1 MRKVQGIVDVMC
13 VPGHLS
19 HNLPGFQIPS
29 EAMFSFMDP
38 TFYPIDSFQA
48 DYTHSPS
55 SIGRTVDSLL
65 TNPCLNS
72 APPPYYLRKVTAN
85 LPHPLFPVASRTEST
100 IPSSSSRPTI
110 SRVDQLSPNQRTV
123 YPVPEMTQNLQLPK
137 CQFDIPDTGFSIAS
151 SRVSM
156 RAEIAPRMPRAFNHA
171 GSGDRMHAAFDNT
184 VEVKDVPCSRV
195 RTFSLTNEPALV
207 TTARKELESTSS
219 FVRGT
224 SFYYSEE

>member
-65 TNPCLNS
+65 RNPCLNL

-85 LPHPLFPVASRTEST
+85 LPPPLFPAASRTEST

-123 YPVPEMTQNLQLPK
+123 YPVPKMTQNLQLPK

-156 RAEIAPRMPRAFNHA
+156 REEIAPRMPRAFNHA

-207 TTARKELESTSS
+207 TTARKELESTS

-224 SFYYSEE
+224 SFYCSEE